1 MSACND
7 HEKGAL
13 PEPGRDARVHS
24 GQLADLIRE
33 DIAAAG
39 GRIPFRR
46 YMELALYAPGLGYY
60 AAAGGAGLGEQ
71 ADFVTAPELSPLFA
85 RCLARQC
92 AETLDALGGGDVLE
106 PGAGSGVLAAGL
118 LAELEHLGRLPRRYR
133 ILELSAELAERQRA
147 TLAARVPHLLDR
159 CSWHPAWPAPF
170 EGVVVANE
178 VLDAIPIEGFRVGT
192 GGVEQRCTV
201 ADGPGFSDDWSP
213 APVDLARAVAH
224 IEADLGRRLPAGYVS
239 EFRPQLPG
247 WFEGL
252 AAALARGAVVLVDY
266 GYVRREYYLPERDA
280 GTLVCTR
287 AHRAHGDPYDWPG
300 LTDLTAFVDFT
311 AVTEAATA
319 AGFEL
324 EGFTP
329 QAHFLFS
336 TGLEAVVAAALAADD
351 ERERLLAS
359 QAVKKLTLPG
369 EMGEKF
375 NVIGFSKGL
384 DAPMRGF
391 AGNDLSR
398 RL

>member
-1 MSACND
+1 MNARTTS
-7 HEKGAL
+7 ETPAL
-13 PEPGRDARVHS
+13 PDPPGDARTHS
-24 GQLADLIRE
+24 ERLAAHIRE
-33 DIAAAG
+33 ALAAAG
-39 GRIPFRR
+39 GRIPFRQ

-60 AAAGGAGLGEQ
+60 AGAGGAGLG
-71 ADFVTAPELSPLFA
+71 ARTDFVTAPELSPLFA

-92 AETLDALGGGDVLE
+92 AETLGALGGGDLLE
-106 PGAGSGVLAAGL
+106 PGAGSGILAAGL
-118 LAELEHLGRLPRRYR
+118 LVELERLDSLPRRYR
-133 ILELSAELAERQRA
+133 ILEVSAELAARQRA
-147 TLAARVPHLLDR
+147 TLAERVPHLLDR
-159 CSWHPAWPAPF
+159 CVWESAWPAPF
-170 EGVVVANE
+170 EGLVLANE
-178 VLDAIPIEGFRVGT
+178 VLDAIPVEGFRIAD

-201 ADGPGFSDDWSP
+201 SDGEGFADTWAP
-213 APVDLARAVAH
+213 APEALARAVAH
-224 IEADLGRRLPAGYVS
+224 VEADLGYRLPTGYVS
-239 EFRPQLPG
+239 ELRPQLG
-247 WFEGL
+247 AWFEGL
-252 AAALARGAVVLVDY
+252 SSALSRGAIVLIDY
-266 GYVRREYYLPERDA
+266 GYVRREYYLAERNV

-311 AVTEAATA
+311 AVTEAAVA

-336 TGLEAVVAAALAADD
+336 TGLEDVAAEALTADD

-375 NVIGFSKGL
+375 NVIGFSRGL

-391 AGNDLSR
+391 AGNDLSY